1 MVVTKVFRMLA
12 VGVTALF
19 GLVGAL
25 FVAGEVVTDP
35 GGWKGIALVA
45 SWGVPMAALAL
56 LALLRPDAAS
66 RVLPWAL
73 AVVGVLALVDAAT
86 GVLERGGPVSTIAM
100 FVVAVPCGLLG
111 LRKAGEAGLLVL
123 GAASLQLLTA
133 VAQHARRA
141 DDSDPSLAHALGG
154 SAGVTVVPLLVCA
167 TLLLLTAALEGRT
180 GHRRHLHAAR

>member
-25 FVAGEVVTDP
+25 FVAGEGLTDP
-35 GGWKGIALVA
+35 GGWTGVALVV
-45 SWGVPMAALAL
+45 SWGVPMAALVL
-56 LALLRPDAAS
+56 LTLLRPDVAS

-73 AVVGVLALVDAAT
+73 AFVGVLALVDAAT
-86 GVLERGGPVSTIAM
+86 GLLEHGGPVSTIAM

-111 LRKAGEAGLLVL
+111 LHKAGEAGLLVL
-123 GAASLQLLTA
+123 GAAFLQLLGA
-133 VAQHARRA
+133 VAQHAWRA
-141 DDSDPSLAHALGG
+141 GDSGPSLAHALGG

-180 GHRRHLHAAR
+180 GQRRHLHVAR